1 MHRTGYEE
9 ALFNARALSIIR
21 QHPVSRPLYLYY
33 ALHTS
38 CVGVK
43 RPGDTGGVPG
53 KPEALQAPAQFY
65 DRLHFIDNEDRRKN
79 HAMVRRGAVTVAQ
92 QTSQP
97 TYASYAFPSLDFQA
111 CRVSRGCGIVFQASF
126 LTVVLSGFC
135 VVVPAC
141 RWAIW
146 TWLSAISPVKLRHVA
161 CGNVPCWCV
170 RAYAHHLSR

>member
-9 ALFNARALSIIR
+9 SLFNARALSIIR

-97 TYASYAFPSLDFQA
+97 IYARSAFPSYGVPKLDAFPGDAGLCFRQF
-111 CRVSRGCGIVFQASF
+111 S
-126 LTVVLSGFC
+126 
-135 VVVPAC
+135 
-141 RWAIW
+141 
-146 TWLSAISPVKLRHVA
+146 
-161 CGNVPCWCV
+161 
-170 RAYAHHLSR
+170 